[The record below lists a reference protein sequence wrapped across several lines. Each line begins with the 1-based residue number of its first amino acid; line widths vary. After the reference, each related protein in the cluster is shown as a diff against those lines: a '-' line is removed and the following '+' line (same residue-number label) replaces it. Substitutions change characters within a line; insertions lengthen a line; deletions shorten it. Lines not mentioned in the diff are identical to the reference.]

1 MNASQLVTGSQVSR
15 AICARVFS
23 CTTKFTVSGS
33 SVLPPLW
40 SKCVWVLMTVVIG
53 LSVIPATWAM
63 MSCPY
68 PLIFVSTSATPSA
81 MTQIAVFPP
90 PPIPCTDEALAS
102 M

>member
-1 MNASQLVTGSQVSR
+1 
-15 AICARVFS
+15 
-23 CTTKFTVSGS
+23 
-33 SVLPPLW
+33 
-40 SKCVWVLMTVVIG
+40 MTVVIG
-53 LSVIPATWAM
+53 LSVSSATWAM

-81 MTQIAVFPP
+81 MTQIAVLPP